1 MKSTAAA
8 SALFIAAAVIACGLL
23 FGCEDS
29 TKSKKTPISGTAT
42 YPKASFPKGE
52 KLE

>member
-1 MKSTAAA
+1 MKSAATIASLATA
-8 SALFIAAAVIACGLL
+8 LLTFVILV
-23 FGCEDS
+23 GCEDS

-42 YPKASFPKGE
+42 YPKATFPKGE

>member
-1 MKSTAAA
+1 MKLIATLVVAAFA
-8 SALFIAAAVIACGLL
+8 CIACG
-23 FGCEDS
+23 GCEDS
-29 TKSKKTPISGTAT
+29 QKSKKTPISGTAT

>member
-1 MKSTAAA
+1 MKSAAIA
-8 SALFIAAAVIACGLL
+8 ALFVLAAVIACGLL
-23 FGCEDS
+23 IGCEDS

-42 YPKASFPKGE
+42 YPKATFPKGE